1 MFCTNLY
8 STRICTLYRRTCY
21 SSSMLYL
28 LLISLTVCSA
38 SNVYIPGIIKKRNYL
53 FLKQHKFILLLVPSS
68 SPTCAPTSFHFTTAH
83 YENYFFE
90 QHDFV
95 ILFVPFSSPPTSFHF
110 TTAHAQ
116 LALGAVTPVLSC
128 DSLIIKPNF

>member
-53 FLKQHKFILLLVPSS
+53 FLKQHKFILLLVPSCIFLS
-68 SPTCAPTSFHFTTAH
+68 YHIFPFHYFTR
-83 YENYFFE
+83 NYFFE

-95 ILFVPFSSPPTSFHF
+95 LLFVPFSSPPTSFHF

-128 DSLIIKPNF
+128 DS